1 MQLCAFFLW
10 STSNVELH
18 YYINGVLQETEELYL
33 VMELVPGG
41 DLFDAISQANQ
52 FSEEQAADLMTDL
65 GQALAYLHNEQR
77 VVHR

>member
-1 MQLCAFFLW
+1 M
-10 STSNVELH
+10 
-18 YYINGVLQETEELYL
+18 
-33 VMELVPGG
+33 MELVPGG